1 MRRVDLRVELFSSE
15 SARAGSEEIL
25 RLLLAALCRADVLYL
40 QANPNTPDI
49 FKAGVRYRREPDG
62 IEEWRSI
69 PYVIANGEGDCEDL
83 ACWLA
88 AQERVRGVMAEPH
101 FYFRMIGTL
110 SMYHIVVRYPDGRIV
125 DPSALLGMGSN
136 APEITGRL

>member
-15 SARAGSEEIL
+15 AARAASEEIL

-40 QANPNTPDI
+40 QQNPNTP
-49 FKAGVRYRREPDG
+49 KLYQSGVRYRREPDG

-69 PYVIANGEGDCEDL
+69 PYVIADRIGDCEDL
-83 ACWLA
+83 ACWRA
-88 AQERVRGVMAEPH
+88 AELRVQGIEATPH

-110 SMYHIVVRYPDGRIV
+110 SMYHIVVRYPDGRLE
-125 DPSALLGMGSN
+125 DPSALLGMGAN